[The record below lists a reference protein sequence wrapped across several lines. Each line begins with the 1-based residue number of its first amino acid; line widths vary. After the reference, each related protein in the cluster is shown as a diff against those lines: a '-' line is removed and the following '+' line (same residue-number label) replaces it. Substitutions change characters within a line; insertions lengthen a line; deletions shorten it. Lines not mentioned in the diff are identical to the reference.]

1 MAELEVEEKPV
12 TAEESQQ
19 QESIFGGR
27 DEPDF
32 YIDVQ
37 TKTKYHECYC
47 CHVPE
52 LAHNVI
58 KFILFSF
65 NVLFWIISFIL
76 VIIGIWAIAVNADYG
91 NAVSGVLTPSLLLVV
106 LGVVIFLVSFAGCV
120 GALRENTYLLKAF
133 IAIMGIGIIL
143 QLIFVIVVFTLN
155 GRMQASLDRFFQ
167 KSVKLYNDDVDL
179 KNIMDYIQHELE
191 CCGGE
196 GPNDWDLNMYYA
208 CDSIAVSNCGVPFS
222 CCRGFGVAHNNTQCG
237 FGVRSGSSDNT
248 INTALSEVIFS
259 GGCTNRI
266 VVYINE
272 NLSTIAIVLLLFF
285 LPQVLSMF
293 LAVTFMGQVEDEI
306 EYWKMRED
314 MEKRGYYFR

>member
-1 MAELEVEEKPV
+1 MLKFQ
-12 TAEESQQ
+12 AEESQQ

-120 GALRENTYLLKAF
+120 GALRENTYLLKAVSIFLLVFHQYSYNYYDKFLFQF

-155 GRMQASLDRFFQ
+155 GRVSLSD
-167 KSVKLYNDDVDL
+167 
-179 KNIMDYIQHELE
+179 
-191 CCGGE
+191 C
-196 GPNDWDLNMYYA
+196 
-208 CDSIAVSNCGVPFS
+208 VSNDY
-222 CCRGFGVAHNNTQCG
+222 H
-237 FGVRSGSSDNT
+237 
-248 INTALSEVIFS
+248 L
-259 GGCTNRI
+259 
-266 VVYINE
+266 
-272 NLSTIAIVLLLFF
+272 
-285 LPQVLSMF
+285 
-293 LAVTFMGQVEDEI
+293 
-306 EYWKMRED
+306 
-314 MEKRGYYFR
+314 